1 MFGSSHAFNRA
12 QIEIDQCKES
22 GAVSLDLS
30 NMSLTAEGLERL
42 IEDNKGFFSQIQ
54 SLDLQDNDLLYL
66 PENIASLFQ
75 LENLELDHNGLMN
88 LPESIGDLGNLRY
101 LRADNNKLERLP
113 ESIGNLKMLIGLS
126 VNSNQLQSLPT
137 TIGNLDSLETLFI
150 RSNKLNTLPK
160 CIVSLPSVT
169 YLNVVNNNIHTIA
182 DAFHE
187 GSKLSIIN
195 LSKNALE
202 ELPESIGR
210 LKCLQTLDISEN
222 KLQSVPESV
231 GAISNL
237 EYLYVLHNN
246 LQQLPSTI
254 SNISSLQILAL
265 QHNQLSSIPESVTS
279 LPNCNGIHLQNN
291 PLDNDTM
298 HYLECSGFN
307 NIEYNM
313 AAYEFNHEENDW
325 LEVLKELDCQS
336 DFIKEIISSNENLQ
350 KFLTKATQTALY
362 RNGHKDIVFNGL
374 SYLLSHLKDDYD
386 LVMAEIIGSLGD
398 CSTPVADLLS
408 KKHFLR
414 MQETG
419 QALDPS
425 LLEKLALM
433 DYIQKH
439 EKMLSL
445 SRGDAIECAHGLVNA
460 VYLDGS
466 ECIQSNK
473 IKINNRKYTLPS
485 GTNYIDFAFNQ
496 VSSECAYKFAQ
507 VICITD
513 KEGKALQDENG
524 CYTLDEDK
532 LALITHNY
540 CRYALPENADYNKVL
555 EEGYSRLYE
564 ILAKYDYD
572 CINDPQGFFPYKE
585 AGMDEIKHYTALKS
599 GMSPGCD
606 YDTNQLKLSEY
617 LQKIEL
623 MLQPSS
629 TFNAIFQS
637 SSESDKEYDNTALDP
652 F

>member
-1 MFGSSHAFNRA
+1 
-12 QIEIDQCKES
+12 
-22 GAVSLDLS
+22 
-30 NMSLTAEGLERL
+30 MSLTAEDLERL
-42 IEDNKGFFSQIQ
+42 IEGNKGFFSQIK
-54 SLDLQDNDLLYL
+54 SLNLQDNDLVYL
-66 PENIASLFQ
+66 PENIASLLQ
-75 LENLELDHNGLMN
+75 LENLELDHNGLMS
-88 LPESIGDLGNLRY
+88 LPESIGNLGNLQY

-126 VNSNQLQSLPT
+126 ANSNQLQSLPT
-137 TIGNLDSLETLFI
+137 TIGNLDILQMLFI
-150 RSNKLNTLPK
+150 KYNKLSFLPESCAQLTSLSYFNASSNQLEVLPK
-160 CIVSLPSVT
+160 CIMGLPA
-169 YLNVVNNNIHTIA
+169 LNDLDVRNNRIHTIA
-182 DAFHE
+182 DEFHE
-187 GSKLSIIN
+187 SSNLRCIDLSDNCIEVLPESIAS
-195 LSKNALE
+195 LQLLE
-202 ELPESIGR
+202 SLDISNNQLQGLPESIGVIPNLKR
-210 LKCLQTLDISEN
+210 LF
-222 KLQSVPESV
+222 
-231 GAISNL
+231 
-237 EYLYVLHNN
+237 VLHNN

-265 QHNQLSSIPESVTS
+265 QHNQLSSIPEAVTR
-279 LPNCNGIHLQNN
+279 LPNCNEIHLQNN
-291 PLDNDTM
+291 PLDNGTI

-350 KFLTKATQTALY
+350 KFLAKATQTALY

-386 LVMAEIIGSLGD
+386 LVMVEIIGSLGD

-439 EKMLSL
+439 EKILSL

-466 ECIQSNK
+466 ECIQNNK

-485 GTNYIDFAFNQ
+485 GTNNIDFAFDL

-555 EEGYSRLYE
+555 EEGYSKLYE
-564 ILAKYDYD
+564 ILVKYDYD
-572 CINDPQGFFPYKE
+572 YINDPQGFFPYKE

-599 GMSPGCD
+599 GMSQGCD
-606 YDTNQLKLSEY
+606 YNTNQLKLIEY

-637 SSESDKEYDNTALDP
+637 SSESDKECDNTALDP
-652 F
+652 L